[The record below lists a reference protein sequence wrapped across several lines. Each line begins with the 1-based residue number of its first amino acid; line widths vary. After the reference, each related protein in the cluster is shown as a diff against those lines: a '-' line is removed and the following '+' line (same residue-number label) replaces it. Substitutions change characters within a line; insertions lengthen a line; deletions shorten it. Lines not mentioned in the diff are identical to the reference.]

1 MHFYSFI
8 RITYLYAF
16 QSKNN
21 VSIFVQYEYC
31 SIQYSEYEMQFFNLI
46 E

>member
-1 MHFYSFI
+1 MPFNLKI
-8 RITYLYAF
+8 ILAF
-16 QSKNN
+16 S
-21 VSIFVQYEYC
+21 VQREYC